1 MLKNSDNVPARKSSL
16 NLSVVSCKKTES
28 EDRNELIIKRIRAL
42 GYKVQGGFVA
52 KKKDYSYEKI
62 QTKFSNLNVSRACKD
77 AERELLLFDYK
88 HATRNDAFSD
98 TSSKINMN
106 TISSN
111 SIAAS
116 NNSSLRDLGSIVR
129 SRRGSYL
136 KGSLNHIEALNAKSK
151 RESLG
156 EEDIF
161 KFPRMNLTFLTEFPI
176 SKSSRQNIVMEK
188 KKLRLLKILRA
199 IKNAFHFIKYMARNL
214 GFNRIERGWEYQ
226 TITENKLTTRNET
239 TSSYISRKDQ
249 YFNGTLVSTMK
260 AFRKYSSEIQ
270 KSFLKVAVYEKWQS
284 GRLLV
289 REGHIGRY
297 LFIILQGSV
306 SITILDRVTM
316 ENFRKKHNEQKVDTS
331 KMSFEEARVERR
343 KEMDYER
350 AYNNV
355 VSVSKA
361 GDSFGDASFRSEGCI
376 RAASVRTEC
385 DSEFLLILKEDF
397 ESILSS
403 FANFSKGLNLIE
415 LQLQFPLLKSLNFKN
430 DKEISVFDIRVIP
443 PNQAIVIEGEV
454 EETIWFIRSGSVRI
468 LKLIKFE
475 KKYVNNKQ
483 YILTEIYDEELIGK
497 SIKKHNVVT
506 KLLLID
512 RLQPGDNFGF
522 HHGIIEYANV
532 EIEKKEEK
540 VYQSSASISDVTII
554 TNTRVEIVGISR
566 FDFRKRATDKSREL
580 VQGLNERRIEFNE
593 IGANYLENVN
603 WLKYKKKSFNSLI
616 EQRKR
621 HV

>member
-1 MLKNSDNVPARKSSL
+1 
-16 NLSVVSCKKTES
+16 
-28 EDRNELIIKRIRAL
+28 
-42 GYKVQGGFVA
+42 
-52 KKKDYSYEKI
+52 
-62 QTKFSNLNVSRACKD
+62 
-77 AERELLLFDYK
+77 
-88 HATRNDAFSD
+88 
-98 TSSKINMN
+98 
-106 TISSN
+106 
-111 SIAAS
+111 
-116 NNSSLRDLGSIVR
+116 
-129 SRRGSYL
+129 
-136 KGSLNHIEALNAKSK
+136 
-151 RESLG
+151 
-156 EEDIF
+156 
-161 KFPRMNLTFLTEFPI
+161 
-176 SKSSRQNIVMEK
+176 
-188 KKLRLLKILRA
+188 
-199 IKNAFHFIKYMARNL
+199 
-214 GFNRIERGWEYQ
+214 
-226 TITENKLTTRNET
+226 
-239 TSSYISRKDQ
+239 
-249 YFNGTLVSTMK
+249 MK

-454 EETIWFIRSGSVRI
+454 EETIWFIRSGSG
-468 LKLIKFE
+468 
-475 KKYVNNKQ
+475 N
-483 YILTEIYDEELIGK
+483 
-497 SIKKHNVVT
+497 
-506 KLLLID
+506 
-512 RLQPGDNFGF
+512 
-522 HHGIIEYANV
+522 
-532 EIEKKEEK
+532 
-540 VYQSSASISDVTII
+540 DVTII

-580 VQGLNERRIEFNE
+580 VKGLNERRIEFNE